1 MLEAINQYQDRGQF
15 DQTKKGILEIKLQI
29 HVEEIST

>member
-15 DQTKKGILEIKLQI
+15 DQAKKGILEIELQI
-29 HVEEIST
+29 NVI